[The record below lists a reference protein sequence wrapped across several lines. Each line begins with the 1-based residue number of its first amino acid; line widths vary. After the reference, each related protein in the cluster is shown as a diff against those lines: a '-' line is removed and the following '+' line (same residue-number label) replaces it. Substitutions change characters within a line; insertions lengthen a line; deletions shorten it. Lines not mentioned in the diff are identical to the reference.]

1 MAGGLKAMVKGT
13 ATRAITRIIVHQS
26 ASRWGD
32 AQAIDEWHRE
42 RGWNGIGYHFVICNG
57 FLEVGLGYHERDDGL
72 VQPGRHENEAG
83 AHAKGNNDDSI
94 GICLIGVGRQFTRW
108 QYTHLLWLIEALC
121 AAYPGIGLDGVI
133 GHYEVDP
140 VNKPDC
146 PGFDMEL
153 VRASLAALA
162 RREVADDTLG

>member
-1 MAGGLKAMVKGT
+1 MDDDHVGLPAGLVKGD
-13 ATRAITRIIVHQS
+13 ATRVITRIIVHQS

-32 AQAIDEWHRE
+32 VATIREWHVA
-42 RGWNGIGYHFVICNG
+42 RGFSDIGYHFVICNG
-57 FLEVGLGYHERDDGL
+57 HRDSSAVYHERDDGL
-72 VQPGRHENEAG
+72 IQSGRPETLAG

-94 GICLIGVGRQFTRW
+94 GICLIGTGRYFPRW
-108 QYTHLLWLIEALC
+108 QYTSLLWLMQGLHAV
-121 AAYPGIGLDGVI
+121 YPAIGLDGVI

-153 VRASLAALA
+153 VRAALA
-162 RREVADDTLG
+162 LLPRKTT